1 MLLVN
6 AEGIEMAVAES
17 GMDELKALVNK
28 AVGRAELK
36 ARKREN
42 LSLQTTVEFL
52 DGGGLKLTQIRDVVT
67 LTHGQAVE
75 LMERIACGVMRAQ
88 VRAS

>member
-1 MLLVN
+1 MSV
-6 AEGIEMAVAES
+6 VES
-17 GMDELKALVNK
+17 GIAEIAALVNK
-28 AVGRAELK
+28 ATGRAELR
-36 ARKREN
+36 AQKREN